1 MLYCSVRL
9 FAWIG
14 LDDGADCWGVIVRA
28 GRIEFRKKLG
38 FVVLVVWGGRGDS
51 NPESEVEAVERNTIS
66 HARRNVRPAFVGL
79 LV

>member
-38 FVVLVVWGGRGDS
+38 FVVLVVLSVTAAALIELAHSPQAEGCFDYC
-51 NPESEVEAVERNTIS
+51 SEAPN
-66 HARRNVRPAFVGL
+66 
-79 LV
+79 